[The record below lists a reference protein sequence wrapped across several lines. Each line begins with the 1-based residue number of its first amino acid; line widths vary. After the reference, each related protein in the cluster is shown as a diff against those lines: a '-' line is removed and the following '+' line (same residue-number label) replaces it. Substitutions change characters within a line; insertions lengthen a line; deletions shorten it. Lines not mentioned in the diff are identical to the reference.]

1 LPKREYEVDE
11 ALLEAALPFKVMRY
25 RKKAVKTAVVAIV
38 RNEEGRV
45 LLTKRAIPPYLGK
58 WVMPG
63 GKIDLGE
70 PITAAL
76 KREVREEVGLDV
88 HVEGL
93 VDIFE
98 ITPSSEHSD
107 HYVILYYLASPKSE
121 DLVFNEEI
129 SEVVWA
135 DRETLSVLEITE
147 GTRHI
152 LSKVPVS

>member
-1 LPKREYEVDE
+1 
-11 ALLEAALPFKVMRY
+11 MRY
-25 RKKAVKTAVVAIV
+25 RKKEVRTAVVAV
-38 RNEEGRV
+38 VKNPDGNV

-63 GKIDLGE
+63 GKIDVGE

-76 KREVREEVGLDV
+76 KREVMEEVGLEV

-93 VDIFE
+93 IDIFE
-98 ITPSSEHSD
+98 IVPSNEHKE
-107 HYVILYYLASPKSE
+107 HYVILYYLTSPKSGE
-121 DLVFNEEI
+121 LVPNKEEI

-135 DRETLSVLEITE
+135 DREAVSRMDVSN

-152 LSKVPVS
+152 LSKVFTS

>member
-1 LPKREYEVDE
+1 MK
-11 ALLEAALPFKVMRY
+11 Y
-25 RKKAVKTAVVAIV
+25 RKKAVRTAVVGV
-38 RNEEGRV
+38 VKDPDGRI

-76 KREVREEVGLDV
+76 KREVFEEVGLDI

-93 VDIFE
+93 VDVYE
-98 ITPSSEHSD
+98 IVPSNEHSE
-107 HYVILYYLASPKSE
+107 HYVILYYLAISKGG
-121 DLVFNEEI
+121 DLVPNTDEI

-135 DRETLSVLEITE
+135 DRSMTE
-147 GTRHI
+147 DLDIPDGTRHI
-152 LSKVPVS
+152 LSKIFV

>member
-1 LPKREYEVDE
+1 LK
-11 ALLEAALPFKVMRY
+11 AALPSGIMRY
-25 RKKAVKTAVVAIV
+25 RKKAIRTAVVAIV
-38 RNEEGRV
+38 RNDEGRV

-107 HYVILYYLASPKSE
+107 HYVILYYMVSPRSGN
-121 DLVFNEEI
+121 LVFNEEI
-129 SEVVWA
+129 SEVIWA
-135 DRETLSVLEITE
+135 DRETLSLLEITE

-152 LSKVPVS
+152 LSKVLVS

>member
-1 LPKREYEVDE
+1 
-11 ALLEAALPFKVMRY
+11 MRY
-25 RKKAVKTAVVAIV
+25 RKRAVRTAVVAV
-38 RNEEGRV
+38 VKNNDGAV

-76 KREVREEVGLDV
+76 KREVREEVGLEV

-93 VDIFE
+93 IDIFE
-98 ITPSSEHSD
+98 IVPSQEHKE
-107 HYVILYYLASPKSE
+107 HYVILYYLASHKSGK
-121 DLVFNEEI
+121 LTPNEREI
-129 SEVVWA
+129 SEVTWA
-135 DRETLSVLEITE
+135 DQKTINKMDISN

-152 LSKVPVS
+152 LSKVFTN

>member
-1 LPKREYEVDE
+1 
-11 ALLEAALPFKVMRY
+11 MRY

-63 GKIDLGE
+63 GKIDHGE

-98 ITPSSEHSD
+98 ITPSSE
-107 HYVILYYLASPKSE
+107 KSE

-135 DRETLSVLEITE
+135 DRETLSILEITE

>member
-1 LPKREYEVDE
+1 
-11 ALLEAALPFKVMRY
+11 MRY
-25 RKKAVKTAVVAIV
+25 RKKAVRTAVVAV
-38 RNEEGRV
+38 VKNSDGDV
-45 LLTKRAIPPYLGK
+45 LLTKRAIPPYMGK

-76 KREVREEVGLDV
+76 KREVLEEVGLDV

-93 VDIFE
+93 IDIFE
-98 ITPSSEHSD
+98 IVPTNEHAE
-107 HYVILYYLASPKSE
+107 HYVILYYLASPKSV
-121 DLVFNEEI
+121 DLVPNSGEI

-135 DRETLSVLEITE
+135 DQETVSRMDISN

-152 LSKVPVS
+152 LSKVFLS

>member
-1 LPKREYEVDE
+1 
-11 ALLEAALPFKVMRY
+11 MRY
-25 RKKAVKTAVVAIV
+25 RKKEVRTAVVAV
-38 RNEEGRV
+38 VKNHNGHV

-76 KREVREEVGLDV
+76 KREVREEVGLEV

-93 VDIFE
+93 IDIFE
-98 ITPSSEHSD
+98 IVPSNEHKE
-107 HYVILYYLASPKSE
+107 HYVILYYLASPKSG
-121 DLVFNEEI
+121 DLTPNAGEI

-135 DRETLSVLEITE
+135 DREAVNRMDISN
-147 GTRHI
+147 GTRHV
-152 LSKVPVS
+152 LSKVFTT

>member
-1 LPKREYEVDE
+1 
-11 ALLEAALPFKVMRY
+11 MRY
-25 RKKAVKTAVVAIV
+25 RKKAVRTAVVAV
-38 RNEEGRV
+38 VKNNDGNV

-76 KREVREEVGLDV
+76 KREVREEVGLEV

-93 VDIFE
+93 IDIYE
-98 ITPSSEHSD
+98 IVPSDEHRE
-107 HYVILYYLASPKSE
+107 HYVILYYLASHKSG
-121 DLVFNEEI
+121 DLAPNAGEI

-135 DRETLSVLEITE
+135 NRETASNMDIPD
-147 GTRHI
+147 GTRYI
-152 LSKVPVS
+152 LSKVFTA

>member
-1 LPKREYEVDE
+1 MTRKYEVDGV
-11 ALLEAALPFKVMRY
+11 LLKAALPINTMRY
-25 RKKAVKTAVVAIV
+25 RKKEVRTAVVAV
-38 RNEEGRV
+38 VKNNDGNV

-76 KREVREEVGLDV
+76 KREVMEEVGLEV

-93 VDIFE
+93 IDIYE
-98 ITPSSEHSD
+98 IVPSDEHRE
-107 HYVILYYLASPKSE
+107 HYVILYYLASPKSGN
-121 DLVFNEEI
+121 LAPNKGEI

-135 DRETLSVLEITE
+135 DRETVNSMDISN

-152 LSKVPVS
+152 LTKVFTS

>member
-1 LPKREYEVDE
+1 
-11 ALLEAALPFKVMRY
+11 MRY
-25 RKKAVKTAVVAIV
+25 RKKAVRTAVVAV
-38 RNEEGRV
+38 VKNNHGNV

-63 GKIDLGE
+63 GKIDPGE

-76 KREVREEVGLDV
+76 KREVMEEVGLEV

-93 VDIFE
+93 IDIYE
-98 ITPSSEHSD
+98 IVPSNEHRE
-107 HYVILYYLASPKSE
+107 HYVILYYLASPKSG
-121 DLVFNEEI
+121 DLVPNEGEI

-135 DRETLSVLEITE
+135 DREALDRMDISN

-152 LSKVPVS
+152 LSKVFTS

>member
-1 LPKREYEVDE
+1 M
-11 ALLEAALPFKVMRY
+11 MRY
-25 RKKAVKTAVVAIV
+25 RKKAVRTAVVAVVKNSDGAI
-38 RNEEGRV
+38 
-45 LLTKRAIPPYLGK
+45 LLTKRSIPPYLGK

-76 KREVREEVGLDV
+76 KREVMEEVGLKV

-93 VDIFE
+93 IDIFE
-98 ITPSSEHSD
+98 IVPSDEHRE
-107 HYVILYYLASPKSE
+107 HYVILYYLASHKSG
-121 DLVFNEEI
+121 DLTPNPGEI

-135 DRETLSVLEITE
+135 NQEAASQMDIPD

-152 LSKVPVS
+152 LSKVFDT

>member
-1 LPKREYEVDE
+1 
-11 ALLEAALPFKVMRY
+11 MRY
-25 RKKAVKTAVVAIV
+25 RKKAVRTAVVAVVKNSDGHI
-38 RNEEGRV
+38 

-76 KREVREEVGLDV
+76 KREVMEEVGLDV

-93 VDIFE
+93 IDIYE
-98 ITPSSEHSD
+98 IVPSDEHRE
-107 HYVILYYLASPKSE
+107 HYVILYYLASPKS
-121 DLVFNEEI
+121 DDVVLNEGEI
-129 SEVVWA
+129 SEVAWA
-135 DRETLSVLEITE
+135 DRETVQNMDISN

-152 LSKVPVS
+152 LAKVFGP

>member
-1 LPKREYEVDE
+1 
-11 ALLEAALPFKVMRY
+11 MRY
-25 RKKAVKTAVVAIV
+25 RKRAVKTAVVAV
-38 RNEEGRV
+38 VKNDDGRI
-45 LLTKRAIPPYLGK
+45 LLTKRAIEPWLGK

-76 KREVREEVGLDV
+76 IREVREEVGIEV

-93 VDIFE
+93 VDVFE
-98 ITPSSEHSD
+98 VTPSDEYGD
-107 HYVILYYLASPKSE
+107 HYVILYYLASPKSG

-129 SEVVWA
+129 SDVIWA
-135 DRETLSVLEITE
+135 DWETLSDLEITD

-152 LSKVPVS
+152 LSKVMPA

>member
-1 LPKREYEVDE
+1 
-11 ALLEAALPFKVMRY
+11 MRY
-25 RKKAVKTAVVAIV
+25 RKKAVRTAVVAVV
-38 RNEEGRV
+38 RNSNGAV
-45 LLTKRAIPPYLGK
+45 LLTKRAIPPYMGK

-76 KREVREEVGLDV
+76 KREVLEEVGLEV

-98 ITPSSEHSD
+98 IVPSDEHRE
-107 HYVILYYLASPKSE
+107 HYVILYYLASPRNE
-121 DLVFNEEI
+121 DLSHNEKEI
-129 SEVVWA
+129 SEVLWA
-135 DRETLSVLEITE
+135 DREALNTLDISD

-152 LSKVPVS
+152 LSKVLPG

>member
-1 LPKREYEVDE
+1 
-11 ALLEAALPFKVMRY
+11 MRY
-25 RKKAVKTAVVAIV
+25 QKKAVRTAVVAVVQNQDGGI
-38 RNEEGRV
+38 

-76 KREVREEVGLDV
+76 KREVLEEVGLDV

-98 ITPSSEHSD
+98 IVPSNEHRE
-107 HYVILYYLASPKSE
+107 HYVILYYLASPKGG
-121 DLVFNEEI
+121 DLRPNDHEI

-135 DRETLSVLEITE
+135 NRDSMAQLDIPD
-147 GTRHI
+147 GTRYI
-152 LSKVPVS
+152 LTKVFNP